1 MTETTDAPAAADQTE
16 TAVAAFKR
24 QLEGHVSVSAS
35 LVQDGLLEIWG
46 LLPEGDTRTQIERWL
61 TETLERNLYAVTDVT
76 ARLES
81 VVPVPDR
88 D

>member
-1 MTETTDAPAAADQTE
+1 VTETTDAPATADDTEAAIAE
-16 TAVAAFKR
+16 FKR

-46 LLPEGDTRTQIERWL
+46 LLPEGDSRTEIERWL
-61 TETLERNLYAVTDVT
+61 TETLERHLYVVTDVT

-81 VVPVPDR
+81 VVPDR

>member
-1 MTETTDAPAAADQTE
+1 VTETTDAPAPADQTE
-16 TAVAAFKR
+16 AAIAEFKR
-24 QLEGHVSVSAS
+24 QLEGQISVSAS

-46 LLPEGDTRTQIERWL
+46 QLPEGDTRTQIERWL

-81 VVPVPDR
+81 VVPDR

>member
-1 MTETTDAPAAADQTE
+1 MTETTDAPAAADETE
-16 TAVAAFKR
+16 AAIFAFKG
-24 QLEGHVSVSAS
+24 QLEGQVSVSAS

-46 LLPEGDTRTQIERWL
+46 LLPEGDTRAQIERWL
-61 TETLERNLYAVTDVT
+61 TETLERNLYDVTDVT

-81 VVPVPDR
+81 VVPDR

>member
-1 MTETTDAPAAADQTE
+1 VTETTDAPAAADDTE
-16 TAVAAFKR
+16 AAIAEFKR
-24 QLEGHVSVSAS
+24 QLEGQVSVSAS

-46 LLPEGDTRTQIERWL
+46 LLPDGDTRTEIERWL
-61 TETLERNLYAVTDVT
+61 TETLDRHLYAVTDVT

-81 VVPVPDR
+81 VVPDR